1 MIRRL
6 YESYFQLPC
15 QCAKRLDQHV
25 WHKLSPSKP
34 DPAAVDTVRT
44 CLQRL
49 TTLLHDDTRAPA
61 PHLCLSFA
69 ASSQFYLTV
78 SRIALSLN
86 NEEIIREAVAW
97 FNALVDNDEE
107 NLLSDDRFAEA
118 LMNFAEN
125 VSSPM
130 GIAAG
135 SQTEGEILELMFGIA
150 AKIRLDPELLPVW
163 FMSEEQ
169 SSAISPAPGKTSMA
183 LGDHKRFPLCYQFV
197 GRVYHEGR
205 AGDFARTGLLYIF
218 ESVSHS
224 PELERWIIESDL
236 PTLMAS
242 GLGAL
247 YSQLSRFVCLSCPQ
261 KVVANIAERKLD
273 ISHSPENMP
282 LILALSHE
290 EEKQVPDDVDRFF
303 SDELQA
309 RLTTFMSNLIFWQDI
324 LEHCRSLEIK
334 QTLIDHF
341 QVFFLQQIL
350 YVSCCPTKEST

>member
-1 MIRRL
+1 M
-6 YESYFQLPC
+6 YESFHIPQLINCILKPFT
-15 QCAKRLDQHV
+15 QQV
-25 WHKLSPSKP
+25 WHKLSPSRP
-34 DPAAVDTVRT
+34 DPVAVDTVRT

-49 TTLLHDDTRAPA
+49 TTLLHDDTRAPV

-78 SRIALSLN
+78 ARIALSLN
-86 NEEIIREAVAW
+86 NEEIVREAVAW

-107 NLLSDDRFAEA
+107 NLLNDERFAEA

-125 VSSPM
+125 ISSPN

-150 AKIRLDPELLPVW
+150 AKIRLEPELLPIW
-163 FMSEEQ
+163 FMSEDQ
-169 SSAISPAPGKTSMA
+169 SSTVTSAAGTPGLG

-247 YSQLSRFVCLSCPQ
+247 YSQLSRFVRYLCDG
-261 KVVANIAERKLD
+261 VR
-273 ISHSPENMP
+273 
-282 LILALSHE
+282 
-290 EEKQVPDDVDRFF
+290 
-303 SDELQA
+303 
-309 RLTTFMSNLIFWQDI
+309 RLTYLPESWTSHI
-324 LEHCRSLEIK
+324 LFKTCRSSLP
-334 QTLIDHF
+334 
-341 QVFFLQQIL
+341 FLTRIPSRFL
-350 YVSCCPTKEST
+350 TMWTAFIRMSFRVGSPRSCRI

>member
-1 MIRRL
+1 M
-6 YESYFQLPC
+6 
-15 QCAKRLDQHV
+15 
-25 WHKLSPSKP
+25 
-34 DPAAVDTVRT
+34 
-44 CLQRL
+44 
-49 TTLLHDDTRAPA
+49 

-118 LMNFAEN
+118 LMSFADN
-125 VSSPM
+125 LCGAAS
-130 GIAAG
+130 ILAG
-135 SQTEGEILELMFGIA
+135 SQLEGEILELMFGIA
-150 AKIRLDPELLPVW
+150 AKIRLDPDLLPVW
-163 FMSEEQ
+163 FMSEAQ
-169 SSAISPAPGKTSMA
+169 SSSLTATAGRPSLA

-247 YSQLSRFVCLSCPQ
+247 YSQLSRY
-261 KVVANIAERKLD
+261 VVALCIMHAYLTHYNCFRKLNIAHPREKL
-273 ISHSPENMP
+273 P
-282 LILALSHE
+282 LILALSDE
-290 EEKQVPDDVDRFF
+290 QLIDVPEDVDSFY
-303 SDELQA
+303 SEELQG
-309 RLTTFMSNLIFWQDI
+309 RLSTFMSNLVFWQDI

-350 YVSCCPTKEST
+350 

>member
-1 MIRRL
+1 M
-6 YESYFQLPC
+6 
-15 QCAKRLDQHV
+15 
-25 WHKLSPSKP
+25 
-34 DPAAVDTVRT
+34 
-44 CLQRL
+44 

-86 NEEIIREAVAW
+86 NDEIVREAVAW

-107 NLLSDDRFAEA
+107 NLLNDDRFAEA
-118 LMNFAEN
+118 LMGFAEN
-125 VSSPM
+125 VSGPR

-135 SQTEGEILELMFGIA
+135 SVTEGEILELMFGIA
-150 AKIRLDPELLPVW
+150 AKIRLDPDLLPVW

-169 SSAISPAPGKTSMA
+169 SSALSQSAGKPTLT

-247 YSQLSRFVCLSCPQ
+247 YSQLSRSV
-261 KVVANIAERKLD
+261 
-273 ISHSPENMP
+273 
-282 LILALSHE
+282 
-290 EEKQVPDDVDRFF
+290 
-303 SDELQA
+303 
-309 RLTTFMSNLIFWQDI
+309 
-324 LEHCRSLEIK
+324 K
-334 QTLIDHF
+334 QTKTWLLSLMRVSESLTLLIRVKTCH
-341 QVFFLQQIL
+341 
-350 YVSCCPTKEST
+350 